1 MTNYDLCNAWTTQIM
16 PILARIWHR
25 DSKTANQTCSPA
37 YCSNAAVEHVPQ
49 GLHKAINHHCGA
61 KVDQEMT
68 TSARCLSNA
77 HRGDW

>member
-25 DSKTANQTCSPA
+25 DSKTANQTCSPT

-68 TSARCLSNA
+68 TRPRCLSNA